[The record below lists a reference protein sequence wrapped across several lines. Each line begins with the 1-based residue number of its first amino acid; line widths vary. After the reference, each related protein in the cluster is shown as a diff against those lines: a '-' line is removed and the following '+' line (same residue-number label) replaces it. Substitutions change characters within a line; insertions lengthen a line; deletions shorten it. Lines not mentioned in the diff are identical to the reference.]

1 MVATPHPWDDE
12 PTMETTTQAPSGP
25 RRAYRSHQGSV
36 IGGVAEGLAEH
47 LAVPVLWMRV
57 GFIVTAAFGG
67 LGIALYAGL
76 WMFLPAAPLFDALP
90 PGLAG
95 ATRDGRRPGRGR
107 RIGDVGPVLV
117 LGALGIGALLSF
129 QALVGG
135 GALLWPVTIGVVGVA
150 LLWRQADEAQRER
163 WLDSTGRL
171 QPARVVLGSG
181 GWASYGRLAAGIAL
195 VLLAGVLVALRGGDV
210 AVARDVLLAAL
221 LGVVGIGIV
230 LGPWI
235 VRLASELTEE
245 RAERIRT
252 QERADVAAHLHDS
265 VLQTLALIQKNPDDA
280 VAVARLARA
289 QERDLRAWLFQGED
303 LDRRTVASALRAA
316 AAHTEDD
323 HAIAV
328 DLVTVGDRDLTE
340 SLRPIIAA
348 AGEAMTNA
356 AKHAGCAR
364 VDVYAEIGPDAID
377 VFVRDRGRGFDAG
390 ETPAD
395 RFGVRHSIID
405 RMQRHGG
412 RAEVVSALGEGTEVR
427 LHLPT
432 VAATEETHG

>member
-1 MVATPHPWDDE
+1 MQ
-12 PTMETTTQAPSGP
+12 TTTTGTTGTLGPSGP

-47 LAVPVLWMRV
+47 LAVPVLWVRV
-57 GFIVTAAFGG
+57 GFIVTAALGG

-76 WMFLPAAPLFDALP
+76 WVFLPAASFLDHRP

-95 ATRDGRRPGRGR
+95 ASRDGRRPGRAR

-117 LGALGIGALLSF
+117 LGALGIGALLSV
-129 QALVGG
+129 QAVVGG
-135 GALLWPVTIGVVGVA
+135 GALLWPLMIGVVGVA

-181 GWASYGRLAAGIAL
+181 GWASYGRLAAGV
-195 VLLAGVLVALRGGDV
+195 VLLIVAGVLVALRGGDV
-210 AVARDVLLAAL
+210 AVTRDVLLAGL
-221 LGVVGIGIV
+221 LGVAGIAIV

-235 VRLASELTEE
+235 FRLATELTEE

-265 VLQTLALIQKNPDDA
+265 VLQTLAMIQKNPEDA
-280 VAVARLARA
+280 VAVARLARS
-289 QERDLRAWLFQGED
+289 QERDLRAWLFDGEG
-303 LDRRTVASALRAA
+303 LDGRTVASALRAA
-316 AAHTEDD
+316 AAHVEDD
-323 HAIAV
+323 HSIAV
-328 DLVTVGDRDLTE
+328 DLVTVGDRDLE
-340 SLRPIIAA
+340 DWLQPIVAA
-348 AGEAMTNA
+348 AGEAITNS

-364 VDVYAEIGPDAID
+364 IDVYAEIGDDAVD
-377 VFVRDRGRGFDAG
+377 VFVRDRGRGFDP
-390 ETPAD
+390 EQTPAD
-395 RFGVRHSIID
+395 RYGIRNSIID

-412 RAEVVSALGEGTEVR
+412 RAEVLSTPGDGAEVR

-432 VAATEETHG
+432 RAATKETHD